1 VRVSAIRTSPHY
13 HRFALVILDGQPQS
27 FAVEADDLEGW
38 VDVVDLENP
47 MRLPASVGMPPQP
60 SRYATKRLHG
70 IVQIQ
75 EAP

>member
-13 HRFALVILDGQPQS
+13 QRFALVTLDGRPQS

-38 VDVVDLENP
+38 VDVVDLDRENP
-47 MRLPASVGMPPQP
+47 DAAAQGLR
-60 SRYATKRLHG
+60 RFATKRLHG